1 MIERNGSGNMNQL
14 DHYGYIEEN
23 LLDSENYFQSLFTE
37 VCERQ
42 LISDVQMECIQ
53 MELLELMEKEV
64 VRYTND
70 ESSSIPVE
78 KAQEILQSICFSIG
92 FYLKCISPMTQKLDA
107 LKDRKLLEL
116 YYNGLKG
123 VQDCVN
129 ESRLLY
135 TQLQKTAM
143 PELIN
148 FAYQDTVF
156 KALPEFFHDYEPEFA
171 AHITQALIDYPLS
184 EVVENLC
191 GVEYIYAYLQRLSL
205 EQSFLNKFAI
215 QDINLLL
222 ENYDEQAKHMLINIF
237 EIVLTNAFACVLLD
251 QKLERLLVNTQELEW
266 IKNYLGSLADIDL
279 EEQCEQIL
287 DFISKQ
293 LNLSVELTCYNKKA
307 YVRMLPRLK
316 HNLRTDTLNNFFVV
330 ATSSKKG
337 VEFFEDGSPME
348 DEQLRDFIEVL
359 RRIPT
364 TAEKIFLI
372 KNTVRSQA
380 DLIEL
385 MEECFEE
392 EEYEEVMSSFSELE
406 KDMLRRSLL
415 YLGGYLIVEDYEPQK
430 KWEQLLFLQK

>member
-14 DHYGYIEEN
+14 DHYGYFEESI
-23 LLDSENYFQSLFTE
+23 LDSENYFQTLFTE

-42 LISDVQMECIQ
+42 LISGGQMERIQ

-64 VRYTND
+64 IRYTND

-92 FYLKCISPMTQKLDA
+92 LYLKSIFPMKQKLDA

-116 YYNGLKG
+116 YHNGLKG

-129 ESRLLY
+129 ESRLLHME
-135 TQLQKTAM
+135 LQKTAT
-143 PELIN
+143 PELTN

-171 AHITQALIDYPLS
+171 AHITQASIDYPLS

-205 EQSFLNKFAI
+205 EQSFINKFAL

-222 ENYDEQAKHMLINIF
+222 ENYDEQAKHMLINIY

-251 QKLERLLVNTQELEW
+251 QKLERLLINTQELDW
-266 IKNYLGSLADIDL
+266 LKDYLGSLADIDL
-279 EEQCEQIL
+279 EKRGEQVL
-287 DFISKQ
+287 DFISMQ
-293 LNLSVELTCYNKKA
+293 LNLSVELTSYNKKA
-307 YVRMLPRLK
+307 YIRMLPRLK
-316 HNLRTDTLNNFFVV
+316 HNLQTGTLHNFFVV
-330 ATSSKKG
+330 ATSSKEG
-337 VEFFEDGSPME
+337 IEVFEDGSPME
-348 DEQLRDFIEVL
+348 DEQLRNFIEVL
-359 RRIPT
+359 RGIST
-364 TAEKIFLI
+364 TAEKIFLM
-372 KNTVRSQA
+372 KSTVRSQA

-385 MEECFEE
+385 LEACFEE
-392 EEYEEVMSSFSELE
+392 DEYEEVLTSFSELE

-415 YLGGYLIVEDYEPQK
+415 YLGGYFVVEDYEPQK

>member
-1 MIERNGSGNMNQL
+1 MNQL
-14 DHYGYIEEN
+14 DHYGYLEES

-42 LISDVQMECIQ
+42 LFSGGQMERIQ

-64 VRYTND
+64 IRYTND

-92 FYLKCISPMTQKLDA
+92 FYLKSIFSMTEKLYA

-116 YYNGLKG
+116 YHKGLKG

-129 ESRLLY
+129 ESRILHME
-135 TQLQKTAM
+135 LQKTAM
-143 PELIN
+143 PELTN

-171 AHITQALIDYPLS
+171 AHITQASIDYPLS

-205 EQSFLNKFAI
+205 EQSFLNEFAI

-222 ENYDEQAKHMLINIF
+222 ENYDEQAKHMLINIY
-237 EIVLTNAFACVLLD
+237 EIVLINAFACVLLD
-251 QKLERLLVNTQELEW
+251 QKLERLLFNTQEFDW
-266 IKNYLGSLADIDL
+266 IKDYLGSLADIEL
-279 EEQCEQIL
+279 EKRGEQVL
-287 DFISKQ
+287 DSISKQ
-293 LNLSVELTCYNKKA
+293 LNLSVELTSYNKKA
-307 YVRMLPRLK
+307 YIRILPRLK
-316 HNLRTDTLNNFFVV
+316 HNLQTGTLNNFFVV
-330 ATSSKKG
+330 ATASKE
-337 VEFFEDGSPME
+337 VIEVFEDGSPMV

-359 RRIPT
+359 RGIPT

-385 MEECFEE
+385 LEECFEE
-392 EEYEEVMSSFSELE
+392 DKYEEVITSFSELE

>member
-1 MIERNGSGNMNQL
+1 MNQL
-14 DHYGYIEEN
+14 DHYGYFEESI
-23 LLDSENYFQSLFTE
+23 LDSENYFQTLFTE

-42 LISDVQMECIQ
+42 LISGGQMERIQ

-64 VRYTND
+64 IRYTND

-92 FYLKCISPMTQKLDA
+92 FYLKSIFPMKQKLDA

-116 YYNGLKG
+116 YHNGLKG

-129 ESRLLY
+129 ESRLLHME
-135 TQLQKTAM
+135 LQKTAT
-143 PELIN
+143 PELTN

-171 AHITQALIDYPLS
+171 AHITQASIDYPLS

-205 EQSFLNKFAI
+205 EQSFINKFAL

-222 ENYDEQAKHMLINIF
+222 ENYDEQAKHMLINIY

-251 QKLERLLVNTQELEW
+251 QKLERLLFNTQELDW
-266 IKNYLGSLADIDL
+266 LKDYLGSLADIDL
-279 EEQCEQIL
+279 EKRGEQTL

-293 LNLSVELTCYNKKA
+293 LNLSVELTSYNKKA
-307 YVRMLPRLK
+307 YIRMLPRLK
-316 HNLRTDTLNNFFVV
+316 HNLQTGTLHNFFVV
-330 ATSSKKG
+330 ATSSKEG
-337 VEFFEDGSPME
+337 IEVFEDGSPME
-348 DEQLRDFIEVL
+348 DEQLRNFIEVL
-359 RRIPT
+359 RGIST
-364 TAEKIFLI
+364 TAEKIFLM
-372 KNTVRSQA
+372 KSTVRSQA

-385 MEECFEE
+385 LEACFEE
-392 EEYEEVMSSFSELE
+392 DEYEEVLTSFSELE

-415 YLGGYLIVEDYEPQK
+415 YLGGYLVVEDYEPQK

>member
-1 MIERNGSGNMNQL
+1 MNQL
-14 DHYGYIEEN
+14 DHYGYFEESI
-23 LLDSENYFQSLFTE
+23 LDSENYFQTLFTE

-42 LISDVQMECIQ
+42 LISGGQMERIQ

-64 VRYTND
+64 IRYTND

-92 FYLKCISPMTQKLDA
+92 LYLKSIFPMKQKLDA

-116 YYNGLKG
+116 YHNGLKG

-129 ESRLLY
+129 ESRLLHME
-135 TQLQKTAM
+135 LQKTAT
-143 PELIN
+143 PELTN

-171 AHITQALIDYPLS
+171 AHITQASIDYPLS

-205 EQSFLNKFAI
+205 EQSFINKFAL

-222 ENYDEQAKHMLINIF
+222 ENYDEQAKHMLINIY

-251 QKLERLLVNTQELEW
+251 QKLERLLINTQELDW
-266 IKNYLGSLADIDL
+266 LKDYLGSLADIDL
-279 EEQCEQIL
+279 EKRGEQVL
-287 DFISKQ
+287 DFISMQ
-293 LNLSVELTCYNKKA
+293 LNLSVELTSYNKKA
-307 YVRMLPRLK
+307 YIRMLPRLK
-316 HNLRTDTLNNFFVV
+316 HNLQTGTLHNFFVV
-330 ATSSKKG
+330 ATSSKEG
-337 VEFFEDGSPME
+337 IEVFEDGSPME
-348 DEQLRDFIEVL
+348 DEQLRNFIEVL
-359 RRIPT
+359 RGIST
-364 TAEKIFLI
+364 TAEKIFLM
-372 KNTVRSQA
+372 KSTVRSQA

-385 MEECFEE
+385 LEACFEE
-392 EEYEEVMSSFSELE
+392 DEYEEVLTSFSELE

-415 YLGGYLIVEDYEPQK
+415 YLGGYFVVEDYEPQK